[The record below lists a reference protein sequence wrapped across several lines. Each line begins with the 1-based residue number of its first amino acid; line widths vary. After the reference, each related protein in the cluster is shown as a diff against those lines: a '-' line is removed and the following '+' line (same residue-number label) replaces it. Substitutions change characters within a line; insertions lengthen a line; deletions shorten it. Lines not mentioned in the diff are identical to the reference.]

1 MREEHIGRT
10 SVKAGTDWNRLSR
23 LTDSQI
29 RRAVKTDPDASL
41 TDASFWE
48 GARVVMPKAK
58 QAITIR
64 LDADLLE
71 WFRGQER
78 YQTRINAVLRTYMN
92 ANLSSPRLSGR

>member
-1 MREEHIGRT
+1 MNEKRIGKT
-10 SVKAGTDWNRLSR
+10 SAKGGTDWNRLGR
-23 LTDSQI
+23 RTDRQV
-29 RRAVKTDPDASL
+29 RRAIQADPDARS
-41 TDASFWE
+41 TDASFWK

-92 ANLSSPRLSGR
+92 ANLSAPRMAGR